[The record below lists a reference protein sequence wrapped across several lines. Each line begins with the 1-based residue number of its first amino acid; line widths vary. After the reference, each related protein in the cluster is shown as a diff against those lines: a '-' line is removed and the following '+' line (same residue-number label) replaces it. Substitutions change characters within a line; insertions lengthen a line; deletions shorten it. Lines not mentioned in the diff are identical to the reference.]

1 MRGNTRTH
9 LMLNPIKATK
19 EDLPL
24 QRFYRWEKERADKI
38 FLTQPMGAGVVRD
51 ITWAEAG
58 NEVRRMASWLQAQGW
73 PAGSTVAILGK
84 NSAHWLLADLAIWM
98 AGFVS
103 VPIYPTFNADALRYI
118 LQHSEARACFVG
130 KLDDTVSLKDGVPAG
145 VPLITLPLAPT
156 SIQAASWDQLIATSQ
171 PLPGQPVR
179 DGEGLCTIIYTSGT
193 TGNPKGVM
201 HKFSA
206 LAWGLRAAAARIAMN
221 SDDRYLSYLPLAHVA
236 ERMVIEQGVLHHGSR
251 VFFAESLD
259 SFVQDLQRARP
270 TVFFSVPRLWVKFQ
284 QGVHHKMPAAKLK
297 RLLGLPLVGWLVR
310 RKILKG
316 LGLDQCRIAAGGA
329 APMPPDVLH
338 WYRDLGLDL
347 IEVYGMTENCGVSHA
362 TLPGTFRPGTVG
374 LPYDGVES
382 RIDPNSGEIQVRSPA
397 LMLGYYKD
405 PAQTA
410 STFTDDG
417 WLRTGDKGQIEPD
430 GCLRITGRVKDIF
443 KTSKGKYVAPAP
455 VEDLLVTHPDVEAC
469 AVTGA
474 NFSQP
479 LALVMLSADAITRCA
494 SADGKAALLAS
505 LRAHLS
511 AVNSR
516 LEPHEKLD
524 CLAVVTT
531 PWTPENGFVT
541 PTLKVKRARIEE
553 VYAGRYERWLS
564 QAQPVVWADA

>member
-1 MRGNTRTH
+1 MTNS
-9 LMLNPIKATK
+9 IKLSND
-19 EDLPL
+19 DLPL

-38 FLTQPMGAGVVRD
+38 FLTQPIGGGAVRD
-51 ITWAEAG
+51 ITWAQAG
-58 NEVRRMASWLQAQGW
+58 DEVRRMASWLQAQGW

-84 NSAHWLLADLAIWM
+84 NSAHWILADLAIWM
-98 AGFVS
+98 AGYVS
-103 VPIYPTFNADALRYI
+103 VPIYPTFNAEALRYI
-118 LQHSEARACFVG
+118 LQHSEAKVCFVG
-130 KLDDTVSLKDGVPAG
+130 KLDDTLSLKDGVPAT
-145 VPLITLPLAPT
+145 VPLITLPLAPS
-156 SIQAASWDQLIATSQ
+156 SIQGASWDQLIAGKQ
-171 PLPGQPVR
+171 PLAGQPMR

-206 LAWGLRAAAARIAMN
+206 LAWGLKAAAARIAMD
-221 SDDRYLSYLPLAHVA
+221 SEDRYISYLPLAHVA
-236 ERMVIEQGVLHHGSR
+236 ERMVIEQGVLHNGSR
-251 VFFAESLD
+251 VFFAESQD
-259 SFVQDLQRARP
+259 TFVQDLQRARP

-284 QGVHHKMPAAKLK
+284 QGVHKKLPAAKLK
-297 RLLGLPLVGWLVR
+297 RLLGLPLIGWLVR
-310 RKILKG
+310 RKVLKG

-329 APMPPDVLH
+329 APMPPDVLR

-347 IEVYGMTENCGVSHA
+347 IEVYGMTENCGVSQS

-374 LPYDGVES
+374 LAYDGVES
-382 RIDPNSGEIQVRSPA
+382 RIDPNSGEIQMRCPA

-417 WLRTGDKGQIEPD
+417 WLRTGDKGQLEPD

-455 VEDLLVTHPDVEAC
+455 IEALLVTHPDIEAC
-469 AVTGA
+469 AVSGA

-479 LALVMLSADAITRCA
+479 LALVMLSADAIARCA
-494 SADGKAALLAS
+494 TPDGKAALLDS
-505 LRAHLS
+505 LKVHLKT
-511 AVNSR
+511 VNAK
-516 LEPHEKLD
+516 LEPHERLE
-524 CLAVVTT
+524 CLAIVTT
-531 PWTPENGFVT
+531 AWTPENGFVT

-564 QAQPVVWADA
+564 QAKPLVWADA

>member
-1 MRGNTRTH
+1 MTNS
-9 LMLNPIKATK
+9 IKLSK
-19 EDLPL
+19 DDLPL
-24 QRFYRWEKERADKI
+24 QRFYRWEKERADKV
-38 FLTQPMGAGVVRD
+38 FLTQPIGGGAVRD
-51 ITWAEAG
+51 ITWAQAG
-58 NEVRRMASWLQAQGW
+58 DEVRRMATWLQAQGW

-84 NSAHWLLADLAIWM
+84 NSAHWILADLAIWM
-98 AGFVS
+98 AGYVS
-103 VPIYPTFNADALRYI
+103 VPIYPTFNAEALRYI
-118 LQHSEARACFVG
+118 LQHSEAKACFVG
-130 KLDDTVSLKDGVPAG
+130 KLDDTVSLKDGMPATVP
-145 VPLITLPLAPT
+145 VITLPLAPT
-156 SIQAASWDQLIATSQ
+156 SVKGATWDQLIAGSQ
-171 PLPGQPVR
+171 ALAGQPVR

-206 LAWGLRAAAARIAMN
+206 LAWGLKAAAARIPMN
-221 SDDRYLSYLPLAHVA
+221 SEDRYISYLPLAHVA
-236 ERMVIEQGVLHHGSR
+236 ERMVIEQGVLHNGSR

-259 SFVQDLQRARP
+259 TFVQDLQRARP

-284 QGVHHKMPAAKLK
+284 QGVHKKLPAAKLK
-297 RLLGLPLVGWLVR
+297 RLLGLPLIGWLVR
-310 RKILKG
+310 RKVLKG

-347 IEVYGMTENCGVSHA
+347 IEVYGMTENSGVSHA

-374 LPYDGVES
+374 LPYDGIES
-382 RIDPNSGEIQVRSPA
+382 RIDPNSGEIQMRCPA

-410 STFTDDG
+410 ATFTDDG
-417 WLRTGDKGQIEPD
+417 WLRTGDKGHLEPD

-455 VEDLLVTHPDVEAC
+455 IEDLLVTHPDIEAC
-469 AVTGA
+469 AVSGA
-474 NFSQP
+474 NYSQP
-479 LALVMLSADAITRCA
+479 LALVMLSADAIARCA
-494 SADGKAALLAS
+494 TPDGKAALLES
-505 LRAHLS
+505 LKAHLKT
-511 AVNSR
+511 VNGK
-516 LEPHEKLD
+516 LEPHERLE

-553 VYAGRYERWLS
+553 VYANRYEQWLS
-564 QAQPVVWADA
+564 QAKPVVWADA